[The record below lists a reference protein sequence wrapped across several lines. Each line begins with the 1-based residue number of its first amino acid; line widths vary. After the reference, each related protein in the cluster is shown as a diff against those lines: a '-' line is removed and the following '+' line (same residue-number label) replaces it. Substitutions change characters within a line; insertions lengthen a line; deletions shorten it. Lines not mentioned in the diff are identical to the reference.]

1 MNVAYTPAIR
11 AAIQFLAGVFAKQ
24 GYDVGSDIEPVVSTI
39 VLLGTLVWSVL
50 EKNKIK
56 KSTTK

>member
-11 AAIQFLAGVFAKQ
+11 AGIQFLAGVLAKR

>member
-1 MNVAYTPAIR
+1 MNTAYTPAIR
-11 AAIQFLAGVFAKQ
+11 AAIQFLAGVLAKR
-24 GYDVGSDIEPVVSTI
+24 GYDVGSDLEPVVSTI

-56 KSTTK
+56 KSAGK